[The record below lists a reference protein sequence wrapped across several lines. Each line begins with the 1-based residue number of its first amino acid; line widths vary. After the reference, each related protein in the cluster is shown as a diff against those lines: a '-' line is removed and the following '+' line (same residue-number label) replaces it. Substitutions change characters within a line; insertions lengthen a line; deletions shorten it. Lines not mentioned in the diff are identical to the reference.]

1 MDKFLIRKPATTAD
15 TKSTKQSE
23 PHLSAASTSAIIS
36 EQNKNIDSNI
46 LCKDL
51 SDISA
56 NGKKLLQH
64 KLSAY
69 PKNKDKR
76 SFQAEWFQRF
86 KWLEYSKNADAAFCY
101 PCRQFRSLGSKENAF
116 TSTGF
121 RNWKMALSKDKGF
134 EKHASS
140 EVHITAVM
148 MWQKKQKRE
157 ENSLSLST
165 MINNVLERMHSAL
178 YYIILIFCLYKK
190 KLVTI
195 KLYIVQNSMM

>member
-23 PHLSAASTSAIIS
+23 PHLSAASTNAIIS

-69 PKNKDKR
+69 PKNKV
-76 SFQAEWFQRF
+76 
-86 KWLEYSKNADAAFCY
+86 SK
-101 PCRQFRSLGSKENAF
+101 QSGSKDSNGW
-116 TSTGF
+116 SIQ
-121 RNWKMALSKDKGF
+121 KM
-134 EKHASS
+134 
-140 EVHITAVM
+140 
-148 MWQKKQKRE
+148 
-157 ENSLSLST
+157 
-165 MINNVLERMHSAL
+165 RMRL
-178 YYIILIFCLYKK
+178 FVT
-190 KLVTI
+190 LVDNF
-195 KLYIVQNSMM
+195 VP